1 LSTTSAEA
9 CLQPFGARV
18 VSAGS
23 ASQAKQMISGNIPDV
38 VICDLALPDHD
49 GLEFIRWLRT
59 RRPEHGGIV
68 PAIAV
73 TFSYER
79 FGVRETPRR
88 FRHVRPQANR
98 SHGHRPSREPARQAA
113 AGAVV
118 MTGPP
123 VRRRWAIGTQRHPEC
138 LAA

>member
-1 LSTTSAEA
+1 
-9 CLQPFGARV
+9 
-18 VSAGS
+18 
-23 ASQAKQMISGNIPDV
+23 MIAGNIPDV

-79 FGVRETPRR
+79 FGVRETR
-88 FRHVRPQANR
+88 
-98 SHGHRPSREPARQAA
+98 A
-113 AGAVV
+113 AGFDMYVRKPIDPMAIVQAVSLL
-118 MTGPP
+118 
-123 VRRRWAIGTQRHPEC
+123 VRRRPEPS
-138 LAA
+138 